1 MAVAYWAAVVSLIAE
16 FSNDSVL
23 QEART
28 WEDEEFLLFL
38 LTAIESVNFKDFVQ
52 RVATA
57 II

>member
-1 MAVAYWAAVVSLIAE
+1 MAVAYWAAVVSLITE
-16 FSNDSVL
+16 FSDDSVL

-28 WEDEEFLLFL
+28 KEDEEFLLFL
-38 LTAIESVNFKDFVQ
+38 LTAIVSVNFKDFAQ

>member
-1 MAVAYWAAVVSLIAE
+1 MAVAYWAAVLSLIAE